1 VFLSQTAV
9 GFRNRP
15 KPLVESLEYPLDEI
29 VIVIWYTGM
38 SENYTF
44 EPDRAHHLLRELV
57 MAGVLDPEQPLSEP
71 NLAYSLAVGHTP
83 VREAIKRTTG
93 EGLVEVRP
101 AGGTYIRQITR
112 ADVLEIYEVRYG
124 VEGIAPNLAAERFRL
139 GRNSSVRARVGARTP
154 GNSGR
159 RREMR
164 TRAGPPVNLRSLG
177 NGLSGTFADHRAIRI
192 QVEFGEGR

>member
-1 VFLSQTAV
+1 MFLSQTAV

-71 NLAYSLAVGHTP
+71 NLAYSLAVGRTP

-101 AGGTYIRQITR
+101 ARGTYIRQITR
-112 ADVLEIYEVRYG
+112 AGVLEIYEVRYG
-124 VEGIAPNLAAERFRL
+124 AEGIAAFLAAER
-139 GRNSSVRARVGARTP
+139 GPTEVRARDGARTP
-154 GNSGR
+154 ENSGR
-159 RREMR
+159 RRETR